1 MTEENRSSQGA
12 AEQFGR
18 QAEHYAVSTGV
29 HAHSEGLDVI
39 QEYASLGDRGVAV
52 DIATGAGFTAF
63 AVSPYVERVLA
74 TDIAAGML
82 QQAGHL
88 ADERSLDNVEL
99 AFVEAEH
106 MPFADGSL
114 DMVTCRQAAHHFY
127 DLPQALREISRV
139 LKPGGVFLLS
149 DTCAPEDDAVAEWMN
164 DVELRRDVSHVWDR
178 KQSEWRVMLQ
188 EIGLEVTH
196 LQMVRVHLEFNDWV
210 KRSATAEEEIQPLR
224 RDFLSASEAVV
235 DAFEIEP
242 EGDGINFSWP
252 VVVLRAVKQ

>member
-29 HAHSEGLDVI
+29 HAHSEGLDI
-39 QEYASLGDRGVAV
+39 LQEYASLGDRGVAV
-52 DIATGAGFTAF
+52 DLATGAGFTAF

-82 QQAGHL
+82 QQAGQL
-88 ADERSLDNVEL
+88 AGERSLGNVEL

-127 DLPQALREISRV
+127 DLPQALREIERV

-149 DTCAPEDDAVAEWMN
+149 DTSAPEDDAVSAWMN
-164 DVELRRDVSHVWDR
+164 DVELRRDATHVWDR
-178 KQSEWRVMLQ
+178 KPSEWRVMLQ

-210 KRSATAEEEIQPLR
+210 KRSATPEEEIEPLR

-235 DAFEIEP
+235 DAFGIEP
-242 EGDGINFSWP
+242 EGDGINFNWP
-252 VVVLRAVKQ
+252 VVVLRAVKK